1 MPAPRF
7 FRTPAAFSRWL
18 EKNHDKETE
27 LWVGFYKKAS
37 GKPSITWPEAVDE
50 ALCWGWID
58 GIRKTVDAVAY
69 TNRFTPR
76 KPTSNWSE
84 INTRRVGAL
93 IAEGRM
99 REPGLRAFRARN
111 AARSGVYSFE
121 QKKTPRL
128 DPALEKR
135 FRAKRAAWAFFEA
148 QPPGYRRVFTWW
160 IVSAKQEATRLK
172 RLDQLIDLSAHEQ
185 QIPQFRRR
193 TPSRANP

>member
-1 MPAPRF
+1 VKPRF

-27 LWVGFYKKAS
+27 LWVGFHRKDS

-58 GIRKTVDAVAY
+58 GVRKRVDETSY

-84 INTRRVGAL
+84 INTRRVEAL
-93 IAEGRM
+93 TAQGRM
-99 REPGLRAFRARN
+99 REPGLRAFEARK
-111 AARSGVYSFE
+111 ADRSGVYSFE
-121 QKKTPRL
+121 QRKAPKF

-135 FRAKRAAWAFFEA
+135 FRANRAAWTFFEA
-148 QPPGYRRVFTWW
+148 QPPGYRRIVTWW
-160 IVSAKQEATRLK
+160 VISAKREETRASRLEKLILASAEK
-172 RLDQLIDLSAHEQ
+172 RRLS
-185 QIPQFRRR
+185 
-193 TPSRANP
+193 

>member
-1 MPAPRF
+1 MPIPRF

-18 EKNHDKETE
+18 EANHDKHSE

-37 GKPSITWPEAVDE
+37 GKPSITYPEAVDE

-58 GIRKTVDAVAY
+58 GIRKTVDAIAY

-84 INTRRVGAL
+84 INTRRVEAL

-99 REPGLRAFRARN
+99 REPGLRAFEARKPE
-111 AARSGVYSFE
+111 RSGVYSFE
-121 QKKTPRL
+121 QRKAPQL

-148 QPPGYRRVFTWW
+148 QPPGYRRVTTWW
-160 IVSAKQEATRLK
+160 IVSAKKEETRLARLEKLIAASAEK
-172 RLDQLIDLSAHEQ
+172 RRLY
-185 QIPQFRRR
+185 
-193 TPSRANP
+193 